1 MIRYAIVTI
10 AVLVLTGCVSS
21 DEQAAIDR
29 ADDENRCQSF
39 GFKPGTERYSN
50 CLMTQ
55 SAQRA
60 DLRQRQEIADE
71 RRTSEQWER
80 EAEDRRAAQ
89 RDRDSD
95 IDPRPQFDSQGNPN
109 FDEQGNYQGCH
120 GIGCE
125 VDTPDD
131 GGSDDD

>member
-10 AVLVLTGCVSS
+10 AVLMLTGCVSS
-21 DEQAAIDR
+21 EEQAALDR

-60 DLRQRQEIADE
+60 DLRQRQQIADE
-71 RRTSEQWER
+71 LRSSEELER
-80 EAEDRRAAQ
+80 EEARREAQ
-89 RDRDSD
+89 RDRDSS
-95 IDPRPQFDSQGNPN
+95 IDPTPQFDSQGNPN

-131 GGSDDD
+131 SGGDDD